1 MNVYNRRLFFNRGG
15 QVSARGTGITS
26 GLIDT
31 PKRGYVD
38 GPGSYAGEITGTG
51 SLLDLDNVRT
61 PEEIDAIQTGNE
73 NTLAEKYKTS
83 FETLRGLGI
92 VPERKPFSR
101 LAAASPALLEL
112 GGKLLSA
119 KSLQGGVSGGLDI
132 LGQAASAS
140 APGFAQAIQA
150 KREYDAADP
159 EAGLKNMALQMA
171 LKETPKNQVQSSTDV
186 YGTFGTGK
194 DAVTGY
200 GFATTYK
207 DGKREYEIGGKKYNS
222 FTGLAEP
229 EADKE
234 ETFFKGET
242 VKIRKKDD
250 PTGEIFDASFM
261 TGNKGSLKFSAI
273 GADKDFDANEYE
285 IVDDLDYEGNVKVKI
300 GNNIMDATQVWDGQ
314 KLITRIGTDILTPGE
329 FTIVEQDDAKIYEDE
344 NYKLTINGQEYETL
358 GVQEGKELF
367 ITDPRPNSPT
377 KGQRINIKELGEDL
391 EGLTKIKSQNF
402 LSFEDQL
409 TLQNNA
415 NEEKE
420 KLTIAS
426 DAFKTLTNK
435 GDSNAQKVAM
445 YNRAEPFISKAT
457 TASFADQR
465 AGFVKFL
472 ETLKIDE
479 LAPGAYNAIKTGLNA
494 GSTVASEQLN
504 AAAQKAFIANA
515 QEYDDRLNNTEVGKL
530 AAADFSL
537 GMSAEG
543 QQLMIDINRE
553 QAQIFVEGADLAR
566 LLASGPNG
574 IERALEKYPALTE
587 DMLKPFLQEDGRMKL
602 FDVTNIANEYVGNRL
617 INFGDSE
624 EMKTRIDSALSIKPV
639 GDGAFFD
646 TLGERKTKSGHLFS
660 PGDAYTNNQM
670 KFAGYPSNGEFEY
683 DGDTEVGLNNSK
695 PVYIYE
701 YEKGGEQFR
710 VILQF

>member
-1 MNVYNRRLFFNRGG
+1 MAVLGRKLFNRGG
-15 QVSARGTGITS
+15 YAHRGTGITT
-26 GLIDT
+26 GLDT

-38 GPGSYAGEITGTG
+38 GPGSYAGVDDTKQKFEDYMELFDEMGL
-51 SLLDLDNVRT
+51 SK
-61 PEEIDAIQTGNE
+61 
-73 NTLAEKYKTS
+73 EK
-83 FETLRGLGI
+83 
-92 VPERKPFSR
+92 KPFNK
-101 LAAASPALLEL
+101 LAAASPALLAL
-112 GGKLLSA
+112 GEKLLSG
-119 KSLQGGVSGGLDI
+119 KSYQGGWSGGLDI
-132 LGQAASAS
+132 LGQAAGAA
-140 APGFAQAIQA
+140 APGVAQAIQA
-150 KREYDAADP
+150 RREYEALDP
-159 EAGLKNMALQMA
+159 NANLKNMALQMA
-171 LKETPKNQVQSSTDV
+171 LKESPKNQVQSSTDV
-186 YGTFGTGK
+186 YGTFGTGD

-207 DGKREYEIGGKKYNS
+207 DGTREYEIGGKKYNS

-229 EADKE
+229 EADKP

-242 VKIRKKDD
+242 VKIRRKGD
-250 PTGEIFDASFM
+250 PSGEIFDASFM

-273 GADKDFDANEYE
+273 GADKDFSANEFE
-285 IVDDLDYEGNVKVKI
+285 IVDDLDYQGNVKVKI

-314 KLITRIGTDILTPGE
+314 KLITRIGTEILQPGE
-329 FTIVEQDDAKIYEDE
+329 FTIVEQDEAQIYEDE
-344 NYKLTINGQEYETL
+344 NYKVTINGQEYETL

-377 KGQRINIKELGEDL
+377 KGQRINIKDLGQDL

-402 LSFEDQL
+402 LPFEAQL
-409 TLQNNA
+409 ELQNNA
-415 NEEKE
+415 TEERE

-426 DAFKTLTNK
+426 DAFTTLTNK

-445 YNRAEPFISKAT
+445 YDRAKPFINQAT
-457 TASFADQR
+457 TGSFADQR
-465 AGFVKFL
+465 AGLVKFL
-472 ETLKIDE
+472 ETFKIDE
-479 LAPGAYNAIKTGLNA
+479 LAPGAYNAIKTALDA
-494 GSTVASEQLN
+494 GKTVASEQLI

-537 GMSAEG
+537 GMSSEG

-553 QAQIFVEGADLAR
+553 QALIFVEGADLAR

-587 DMLKPFLQEDGRMKL
+587 DMIKPFLQEDGRMKL

-617 INFGDSE
+617 INFGNSE

-646 TLGERKTKSGHLFS
+646 NLGPRKTKTGHLFS
-660 PGDAYTNNQM
+660 PSDAYNNNQM